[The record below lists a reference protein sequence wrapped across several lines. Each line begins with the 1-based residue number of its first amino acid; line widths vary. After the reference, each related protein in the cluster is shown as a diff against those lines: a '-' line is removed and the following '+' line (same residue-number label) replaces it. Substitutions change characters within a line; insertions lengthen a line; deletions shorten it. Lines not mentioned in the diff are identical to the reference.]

1 MCEII
6 KESKEEILEVL
17 KLYKKDLQ
25 AKILYF
31 ESFIKTLNEKVNEL
45 DSILEQ

>member
-1 MCEII
+1 MCKIV

-31 ESFIKTLNEKVNEL
+31 ESFIETLNQKVNEL
-45 DSILEQ
+45 DSILEK